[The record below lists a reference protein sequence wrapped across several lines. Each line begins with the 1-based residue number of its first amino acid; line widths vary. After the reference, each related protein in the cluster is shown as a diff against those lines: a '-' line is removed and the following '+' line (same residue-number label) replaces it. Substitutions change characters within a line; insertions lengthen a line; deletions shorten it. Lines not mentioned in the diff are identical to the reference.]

1 MNSSFSP
8 FISFHMDDFSF
19 VDFLYSFLDLF
30 FAVVVVV
37 GFFFFYAG
45 TMLIAAFITEMVILH
60 KYVFFYYIIII
71 YLPGL
76 KYSNTFIPLRI
87 CHT

>member
-30 FAVVVVV
+30 FVVVVFL
-37 GFFFFYAG
+37 FFLRRNHVDSSFY
-45 TMLIAAFITEMVILH
+45 
-60 KYVFFYYIIII
+60 
-71 YLPGL
+71 
-76 KYSNTFIPLRI
+76 N
-87 CHT
+87 